1 MSNESLRILMVLDS
15 IEVGGTETHVF
26 SLAKEMLRK
35 GTHIVIAGNK
45 GRMTDKFHELGCPI
59 YEVDFPYTLNIEDE
73 KRNELISQVEQII
86 EKENISLVHAHQ
98 TPSAYLTFLVAKQ
111 RKIPTVFT
119 VHGTYYPK
127 SELLKVVEL
136 ASATICV
143 SPPVYE
149 YVQEE
154 TSARPILIANGIDT
168 KEYSERDVTEL
179 KAQLN
184 IPKEAFVLLYS
195 SRINWTKANICMML
209 LRACKDVKLSKA
221 PHLHVVVVGDGP
233 RFKDLQSLTDL
244 IHRTCKESFIHLVGE
259 KQDMQHYYPVADCVV
274 GTGRVA
280 LEAMACT
287 KPVLAV
293 GNHGYFGLVDKN
305 EYDNAWNYYFGD
317 HNSRHACSRFMLAR
331 DLGTIIASSE
341 QLKDIG
347 IQSRE
352 WILNKFDVT
361 KVTEELL
368 ELYLDKLKDETI

>member
-1 MSNESLRILMVLDS
+1 
-15 IEVGGTETHVF
+15 
-26 SLAKEMLRK
+26 
-35 GTHIVIAGNK
+35 
-45 GRMTDKFHELGCPI
+45 
-59 YEVDFPYTLNIEDE
+59 
-73 KRNELISQVEQII
+73 
-86 EKENISLVHAHQ
+86 
-98 TPSAYLTFLVAKQ
+98 AKQ
-111 RKIPTVFT
+111 RKIPTIFT

-154 TSARPILIANGIDT
+154 TSVEPILIANGIDT
-168 KEYSERDVTEL
+168 EEYSERDVREL
-179 KAQLN
+179 KTQLN

-244 IHRTCKESFIHLVGE
+244 IHRTCKDSFIHLVGE
-259 KQDMQHYYPVADCVV
+259 KQDMQHYYPIADCVV

-317 HNSRHACSRFMLAR
+317 HNSRHACSRFTLAR
-331 DLGTIIASSE
+331 DLGAIIASS
-341 QLKDIG
+341 QHLKNIG
-347 IQSRE
+347 VQSRE

-361 KVTEELL
+361 KVTEELI
-368 ELYLDKLKDETI
+368 ELYIDKIKGDTT